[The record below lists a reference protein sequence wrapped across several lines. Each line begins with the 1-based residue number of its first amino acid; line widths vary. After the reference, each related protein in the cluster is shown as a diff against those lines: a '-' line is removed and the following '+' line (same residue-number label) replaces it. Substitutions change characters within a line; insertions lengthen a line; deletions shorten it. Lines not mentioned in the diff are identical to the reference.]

1 MLPCSPSNDLRRKM
15 KKIAVGLIAV
25 FGLVLL
31 QPASAEEKKSIVII
45 DTAVDTSLPA
55 LQGKIVHEVC
65 LMEELRCPNKK
76 SFMEGPGSA
85 TLPVPQVYSGG
96 FGHGTQMSLVATK
109 TNPNI
114 NIVFIRIFPMDKNVN
129 VAYHAANANST
140 VKQALDWVIAN
151 KTKFNVVAVSAS
163 IGQRPTKRGAA
174 YCSINRFDAG
184 LKSSI
189 QSLKSIGVASVFA
202 AGNDRDKERINYPAC
217 LSDSVAIASISDR
230 GNTETY
236 NNDSADIDFY
246 ALGRYELPSGNVS
259 GTSSATAAFAAFWA
273 KSYSGSY
280 QTTYDSLKSIAITS
294 DTNRVNTVID
304 VLK

>member
-1 MLPCSPSNDLRRKM
+1 M

-31 QPASAEEKKSIVII
+31 QPAQAEEKKSIVII
-45 DTAVDTSLPA
+45 DTAVDTSLPE

-76 SFMEGPGSA
+76 SFMEGPGAA

-96 FGHGTQMSLVATK
+96 FGHGTQMALVATR

-114 NIVFIRIFPMDKNVN
+114 NIVFIRIFPMDKNGN
-129 VAYHAANANST
+129 VATSAANANST
-140 VKQALDWVIAN
+140 VKQALDWVVEN

-163 IGQRPTKRGAA
+163 IGQRPRKHGAD
-174 YCSINRFDAG
+174 YCFINKRFDAG

-189 QSLKSIGVASVFA
+189 ASLKSVGVASAFA
-202 AGNDRDKERINYPAC
+202 AGNDRDKARINYPAC
-217 LSDSVAIASISDR
+217 LSDSVAIASVSDR

-236 NNDSADIDFY
+236 NNESADIDFY
-246 ALGRYELPSGNVS
+246 ALGRYDLPSGNVS
-259 GTSSATAAFAAFWA
+259 GTSSATAAFAAYWA
-273 KSYSGSY
+273 KSYAGSY
-280 QTTYDSLKSIAITS
+280 QTTYDYLKSIATTS
-294 DTNRVNTVID
+294 DTNRLNTVVD

>member
-1 MLPCSPSNDLRRKM
+1 M

-25 FGLVLL
+25 FGLALL
-31 QPASAEEKKSIVII
+31 QPAQAEVKKSIVII
-45 DTAVDTSLPA
+45 DTAVDTSLPE

-96 FGHGTQMSLVATK
+96 FGHGTQMSLVATR

-114 NIVFIRIFPMDKNVN
+114 NIVFIRIFPMDKNGN
-129 VAYHAANANST
+129 VATSAANANST
-140 VKQALDWVIAN
+140 VKQALDWVITN
-151 KTKFNVVAVSAS
+151 KTKFNIVAVSAS
-163 IGQRPTKRGAA
+163 IGQRPTKRGAT
-174 YCSINRFDAG
+174 YCSINKFDAG

-189 QSLKSIGVASVFA
+189 ASLKSVGVASAFA

-236 NNDSADIDFY
+236 NNESADIDFY
-246 ALGRYELPSGNVS
+246 ALGRYDLPSGNVS
-259 GTSSATAAFAAFWA
+259 GTSSATAAFAAYWA
-273 KSYSGSY
+273 KSYAGNF
-280 QTTYDSLKSIAITS
+280 QATYDYLKSIAITS
-294 DTNRVNTVID
+294 DTNRVNTIVD

>member
-1 MLPCSPSNDLRRKM
+1 M

-25 FGLVLL
+25 FGLTVL
-31 QPASAEEKKSIVII
+31 QPAYAEDKKSIVII

-85 TLPVPQVYSGG
+85 TLPANQVYAGG
-96 FGHGTQMSLVATK
+96 FAHGTQMSLVATK
-109 TNPNI
+109 TNSDI
-114 NIVFIRIFPMDKNVN
+114 NIVFIRIFPMDKNGN
-129 VAYHAANANST
+129 VAYNAVNANST
-140 VKQALDWVIAN
+140 VKQALDWVIKN

-163 IGQRPTKRGAA
+163 LGHKTVKTGDN
-174 YCSINRFDAG
+174 YCSMNRFDAG

-189 QSLKSIGVASVFA
+189 ESLKTLGVPSIFA
-202 AGNDRDKERINYPAC
+202 TGNDRDKTRINYPAC
-217 LSDSVAIASISDR
+217 LTEAVAVASVGPR

-236 NNDSADIDFY
+236 NNDSAETDFY
-246 ALGRYELPSGNVS
+246 ALGRYELATENVS
-259 GTSSATAAFAAFWA
+259 GTSAATAAFAAYWA
-273 KSYSGSY
+273 KSYTGNY
-280 QTTYDSLKSIAITS
+280 QMTYDYLKSIATTS
-294 DTNRVNTVID
+294 DTNKNNTVVD

>member
-1 MLPCSPSNDLRRKM
+1 MTKKLLTALVATLITLPISAKAAEPTTRQQET
-15 KKIAVGLIAV
+15 IA
-25 FGLVLL
+25 
-31 QPASAEEKKSIVII
+31 II
-45 DTAVDTSLPA
+45 DTALDTSLSLFKDRIA
-55 LQGKIVHEVC
+55 YEVC
-65 LMEELRCPNKK
+65 IVEFESCPNGKPI
-76 SFMEGPGSA
+76 MEGPGSA

-96 FGHGTQMSLVATK
+96 FGHGTQMSLVATR

-114 NIVFIRIFPMDKNVN
+114 NIVFIRIFPMDRNGN
-129 VAYHAANANST
+129 VATSAANANST
-140 VKQALDWVIAN
+140 VKQALDWVITN
-151 KTKFNVVAVSAS
+151 KTKFNIVAVSAS
-163 IGQRPTKRGAA
+163 VGQRPTKRGAN

-189 QSLKSIGVASVFA
+189 ASLKSIGVASAFA
-202 AGNDRDKERINYPAC
+202 AGNDRDKARINYPAC

>member
-1 MLPCSPSNDLRRKM
+1 M

-31 QPASAEEKKSIVII
+31 QPAQAEEKKSIVII
-45 DTAVDTSLPA
+45 DTAVDTSLPE

-76 SFMEGPGSA
+76 SFMEGPGAA

-96 FGHGTQMSLVATK
+96 FGHGTQMALVATR

-114 NIVFIRIFPMDKNVN
+114 NIVFIRIFPMDKNGN
-129 VAYHAANANST
+129 VATSAANANST
-140 VKQALDWVIAN
+140 VKQALDWVVAN

-163 IGQRPTKRGAA
+163 IGQRPRKRGAD
-174 YCSINRFDAG
+174 YCFINKRFDAG

-189 QSLKSIGVASVFA
+189 ASLKSVGVASAFA
-202 AGNDRDKERINYPAC
+202 AGNDRDKARINYPAC
-217 LSDSVAIASISDR
+217 LSDSVAIASVSDR

-236 NNDSADIDFY
+236 NNESADIDFY
-246 ALGRYELPSGNVS
+246 ALGRYDLPSGNVS
-259 GTSSATAAFAAFWA
+259 GTSSATAAFAAYWA
-273 KSYSGSY
+273 KSYAGSY
-280 QTTYDSLKSIAITS
+280 QTTYDYLKSIATTS
-294 DTNRVNTVID
+294 DTNRLNTVVD